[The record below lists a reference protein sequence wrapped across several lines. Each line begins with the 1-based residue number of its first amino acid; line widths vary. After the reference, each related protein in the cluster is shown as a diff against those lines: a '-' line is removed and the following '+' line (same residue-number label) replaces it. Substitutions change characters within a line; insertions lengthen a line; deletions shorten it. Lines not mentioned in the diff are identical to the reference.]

1 MNSLIKVLI
10 ADDEYLVLDSLK
22 MIITKYLEDVSIVG
36 TANNGREAIE
46 KTLSLKPDVVFMDIH
61 MPGIDGIEAIKQIK
75 TSNNDV
81 LFVILTAYEYFDYA
95 KEALNLGVFE
105 YLLKPINK
113 NKLIDTI
120 GNVKRILYNKRNSF
134 MQEVELKERINKM
147 IPFLEKKFISHKLLS
162 IGTVNETQF
171 YEDIFNMELKEGY
184 VINILL
190 ENENIK
196 NKEINLKQHQNI
208 QNFHDLISIKLKGLT
223 PCLIG
228 EILSNRITVFIPT
241 NFKEDKNILRQ
252 KSIEICKKLVNKLD
266 GLTNLNYKIGIGR
279 QYSIDNFSKSYNE
292 AYVATNDKREAIV
305 VHFEDILN
313 KISSSDFNFSS
324 LENSFLNSI
333 FAGDFNYAKDIFKEM
348 YLGLTL
354 IYNEDLDRIKIKII
368 ELIYLI
374 EKGIPYKIDY
384 INDLKESLV
393 LNVLKTNS
401 KEDLNIQFLQYL
413 SEVAYEINNQRK
425 GNLDGIIPKVLEFIN
440 NNYDKDISLQET
452 AKSVSLS
459 YHYLSKIFKEEI
471 GKSFIDYLTEL
482 RIEKSMKLLINE
494 TLSIKEICQ
503 NIGYNDPNYYCKAF
517 KRVTGMTPTEYRLL
531 KNNRSGTIG

>member
-1 MNSLIKVLI
+1 MLI
-10 ADDEYLVLDSLK
+10 ADDEYLVLESLK
-22 MIITKYLEDVSIVG
+22 MIITKNIEDVSIVA

-46 KTLSLKPDVVFMDIH
+46 KTLSMKPDVVFMDIH

-113 NKLIDTI
+113 NKLLDTL
-120 GNVKRILYNKRNSF
+120 GNIKRVLYNKRNSF
-134 MQEVELKERINKM
+134 IQEVELKERINKM
-147 IPFLEKKFISHKLLS
+147 IPFLESKFISHKLFN
-162 IGTVNETQF
+162 IGTVNETHF
-171 YEDIFNMELKEGY
+171 YEDIFNLELKEGY

-196 NKEINLKQHQNI
+196 NKEISLKQHQNI
-208 QNFHDLISIKLKGLT
+208 QNFYDLVSIKLKGLT

-228 EILSNRITVFIPT
+228 EILLNRITVFVPT
-241 NFKEDKNILRQ
+241 NFKEDKHMVRT
-252 KSIEICKKLVNKLD
+252 KSTGICKKLVEKLD

-292 AYVATNDKREAIV
+292 AYVAVNAHNEAIV
-305 VHFEDILN
+305 VHFEDIIN
-313 KISSSDFNFSS
+313 KISSSDFNIAS
-324 LENSFLNSI
+324 LENSLLNSI
-333 FAGDFNYAKDIFKEM
+333 IAGDFSYAKDIFKEM

-354 IYNEDLDRIKIKII
+354 KYNEDLDRIKIKII
-368 ELIYLI
+368 ELIFSI
-374 EKGIPYKIDY
+374 ERGIPYKIDY
-384 INDLKESLV
+384 ITELKKSLM
-393 LNVLKTNS
+393 LNVLKTDS

-413 SEVAYEINNQRK
+413 TELAYEINNQRK
-425 GNLDGIIPKVLEFIN
+425 GNFEGIIPKVLEFIN
-440 NNYDKDISLQET
+440 NNYDKDISLQDT
-452 AKSVSLS
+452 AKNVNLS

-482 RIEKSMKLLINE
+482 RIEKSMKLLINQN
-494 TLSIKEICQ
+494 LSIKEICQ
-503 NIGYNDPNYYCKAF
+503 SIGYNDPNYYCKAF

-531 KNNRSGTIG
+531 KNNRSGNIG